1 MTALSS
7 SAELTEMPQG
17 STLDLLK
24 HVLDVLPNPVYV
36 KDRSHIWVEA
46 NKAFCDLLGRP
57 REALVGKSDYDFNP
71 PEQADIF
78 WAMDDEVFRGHGKN
92 INQEE
97 TVNAQGETLWVESQK
112 SYFRAEDGSEYLV
125 GVLTDLT
132 DMKAHEAEL
141 AEAEQ
146 DALAAA
152 RAKSEFLA
160 NMSHEI
166 RTPMNGVL
174 GMTQILRGTELS
186 AMQSELVETLNR
198 SGNAL
203 LSLIDDIL
211 DFSKIEAGQLQLSPE
226 PFELRS
232 MVDDVAVLLG
242 TVARDKGLDLLVKF
256 APGLPTHIVGDAG
269 RLRQIMMNLIGNAVK
284 FTETGYVCV
293 EIEGQI
299 IADTLHLSASVC
311 DTGIGIAADKLVTI
325 FEKFQQADGS
335 TTRLYGGTGLGL
347 AISRDL
353 ALLMDGTLTATSVP
367 GEGARFTLDVVL
379 PIAAG
384 QPSPAADNQTDPS
397 LDKMKIL
404 AVDDISLNLD
414 IITSQLKKL
423 GLSADISG
431 SAKGAVERLVAA
443 EKAGDP
449 YTLLITDYQMPNLD
463 GLKLTQSLRKHPR
476 FTNLAI
482 IVMSSVNDAAVKAGF
497 KSVGVKNYLV
507 KPISMN
513 DFNRMI
519 SDTARRLEGA
529 S

>member
-7 SAELTEMPQG
+7 SSAHPIVPQG

-57 REALVGKSDYDFNP
+57 RDALLGKSDYDFNP

-78 WAMDDEVFRGHGKN
+78 WAMDDEVFRTHGKN

-97 TVNAQGETLWVESQK
+97 TVNAQGETLWVQSQK
-112 SYFRAEDGSEYLV
+112 SYFCAEDGSEYLV

-186 AMQSELVETLNR
+186 EMQSELVETLDR

-242 TVARDKGLDLLVKF
+242 TVARDKELDLLVKF
-256 APGLPTHIVGDAG
+256 APGLPDIVIGDAG

-284 FTETGYVCV
+284 FTDAGYVCV
-293 EIEGQI
+293 EVDGQI
-299 IADTLHLSASVC
+299 NAGMLQLSASVC
-311 DTGIGIAADKLVTI
+311 DTGIGIAADKLLTI

-367 GEGARFTLDVVL
+367 GEGARFTLNVAL
-379 PIAAG
+379 PIVDEAAACAME
-384 QPSPAADNQTDPS
+384 PPVDPS
-397 LDKMKIL
+397 LERLKIL
-404 AVDDISLNLD
+404 AVDDIPLNLD
-414 IITSQLKKL
+414 IIKSQLEQL
-423 GLSADISG
+423 GLSADVVA
-431 SAKGAVERLVAA
+431 SAKDAVEHLVAA
-443 EKAGDP
+443 EKTGDP

-463 GLKLTQSLRKHPR
+463 GLKLAQSLRKYPR
-476 FTNLAI
+476 FASLAI
-482 IVMSSVNDAAVKAGF
+482 IVMSSVNDATVKTGF
-497 KSVGVKNYLV
+497 KSVGVEDYLV
-507 KPISMN
+507 KPIVMT

-519 SDTARRLEGA
+519 SRLRSG
-529 S
+529 